1 MLTFIGNFVETTESH
16 NQNMFKRLE
25 TNPQKRV
32 TIYIND
38 IPYGV
43 PADETVA
50 AAVIASGLVSE
61 MGHTRT
67 TPVSGANRAP
77 YCMMGVCY
85 ECLMVIDGKPNQ
97 RACQQTVADGMSI
110 KCQQAAGVLPK

>member
-1 MLTFIGNFVETTESH
+1 
-16 NQNMFKRLE
+16 MFKRLE
-25 TNPQKRV
+25 TNQKKRV

-38 IPYGV
+38 RPYGV

-50 AAVIASGLVSE
+50 AAVLASGIH
-61 MGHTRT
+61 HTRT

-97 RACQQTVADGMSI
+97 RACQRTVADGMSI
-110 KCQQAAGVLPK
+110 DCQQAAGPSGIKEVAK